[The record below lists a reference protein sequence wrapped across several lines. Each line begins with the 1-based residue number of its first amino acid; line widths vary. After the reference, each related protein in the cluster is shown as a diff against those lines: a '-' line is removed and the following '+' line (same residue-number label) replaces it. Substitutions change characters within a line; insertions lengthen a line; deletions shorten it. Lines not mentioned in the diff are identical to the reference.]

1 MLTLIPA
8 DLGKEMKATVEY
20 RLINEMQQR
29 FIYETL
35 GIMAVGVA
43 LILIFG
49 IVLYKALSS
58 SIQSEIALQ
67 QERAQVR

>member
-1 MLTLIPA
+1 MLTLLPK
-8 DLGKEMKATVEY
+8 DLNKEMKAAIEY

-35 GIMAVGVA
+35 AIMGIGVV

-49 IVLYKALSS
+49 FVLYRALSS

-67 QERAQVR
+67 AQ